1 MYFHNP
7 GNFAVTGFCDQCLL
21 SILDCHF
28 SYVSLSE
35 ERNAKI
41 QENRQ
46 LTLILVLVC
55 TAFLL
60 LANPIYF
67 LLVVYSFVD
76 NKATPH
82 RFAVFQFLKT
92 ICEMVTVLFQ
102 YVFVVTGTTF
112 GLDVIH
118 FPWYLSCY
126 EEKSV
131 FAFSTST
138 NLSLFGE
145 ATRGRAC
152 FPEFF
157 TFFT

>member
-1 MYFHNP
+1 MLNR
-7 GNFAVTGFCDQCLL
+7 
-21 SILDCHF
+21 DCHL

-35 ERNAKI
+35 EKNAKI

-76 NKATPH
+76 NKATPQ

-102 YVFVVTGTTF
+102 YVFVVKGTTF
-112 GLDVIH
+112 GLVM
-118 FPWYLSCY
+118 
-126 EEKSV
+126 
-131 FAFSTST
+131 
-138 NLSLFGE
+138 
-145 ATRGRAC
+145 
-152 FPEFF
+152 
-157 TFFT
+157 